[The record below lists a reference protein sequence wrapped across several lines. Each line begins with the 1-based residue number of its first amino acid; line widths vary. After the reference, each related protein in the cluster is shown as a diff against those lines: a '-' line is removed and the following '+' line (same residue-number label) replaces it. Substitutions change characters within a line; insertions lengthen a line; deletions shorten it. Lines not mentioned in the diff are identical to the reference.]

1 MHIPS
6 TLAARKDFPY
16 LEHTVAARDWGM
28 YRRNAFTIAGNP
40 CEAHVI
46 RDTALRG
53 KAKATRKIFVNHTR
67 FPLLRGILYAKP
79 NLLKGFNL

>member
-1 MHIPS
+1 MYIPS

-28 YRRNAFTIAGNP
+28 CRRNAFTIAGNP

-46 RDTALRG
+46 RDTALQS
-53 KAKATRKIFVNHTR
+53 KAKATRKIFVNRTR
-67 FPLLRGILYAKP
+67 FHILQSILFP
-79 NLLKGFNL
+79 IQTF